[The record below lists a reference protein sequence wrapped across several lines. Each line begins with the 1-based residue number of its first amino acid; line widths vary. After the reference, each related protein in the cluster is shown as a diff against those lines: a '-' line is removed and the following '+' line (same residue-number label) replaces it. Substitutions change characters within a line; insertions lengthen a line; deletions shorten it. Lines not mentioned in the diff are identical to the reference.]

1 VLHIHQG
8 MKSGVQGARIESL
21 VGMFGLGAFGLRIV
35 DPGLAHKK
43 QVFVMHNN
51 FLSIIPG

>member
-1 VLHIHQG
+1 